1 MMNTVERN
9 AKILVVDDQET
20 VRFLATA
27 VLRQVGYDVEE
38 ASGGS
43 EAMAS
48 IERSPP
54 DLVLLDVV
62 MPDMDG
68 YDVCEMIRARSG
80 TCHLPILIMT
90 GLDDEKSITRAFD
103 VGATDF
109 IGKPLQRSILAN
121 RVRYILRA
129 QSSEQKIQQLAYF
142 DSLTG
147 LSNRESFKERLNYTV
162 ASAKR
167 HDRIFGLLYLD
178 LDDFKRVN
186 DTLGHTV
193 GDLLLQVVAT
203 RLRDCTRKTDS
214 LTRAYA
220 ESDGSLVARLGG
232 DEFIILLDEI
242 NQNEAAATVATRV
255 LSSLSETFSL
265 GENEVCITA
274 SIGIALFPEDAGDG
288 ETLLKHADS
297 AMYYAKRSGK
307 HNYSF
312 YDESMNTSARR
323 RLELGAYLQHGL
335 ERDEFALEY
344 QPQLNVITGRICGIE
359 ALLRWKNKDLGV
371 VSPAEFIPL
380 AEESGA
386 ILKIG
391 EWVLRTACSEAKRWQ
406 DKGLAVGRIGVNI
419 SVLQFADVG
428 FVDLIA
434 DVLRDT
440 GLDPHMLELEITES
454 LLVKDVSEAISSL
467 TALKALGVQIAIDD
481 FGTGYSSLSYLER
494 FPIDRLKV
502 DQAFVRE
509 ITTDP
514 NDAAIATAVIAMAL
528 KMGMN
533 VIAEG
538 VETEAQLN
546 FLRNEGCHEIQG
558 YFWSRPLPPDALEK
572 FFNEKLQPTVIHHGD
587 TSGERTVMFLE
598 KDDEVL
604 TTFKRALKNEGYR
617 VLITSGA
624 TEAFDAFANHAIG
637 VVVVA
642 DKLSEM
648 TGAEFLKRLR
658 SLSPA
663 TTRVMIGGPS
673 DRETII
679 AAINDG
685 GIYRYLDKP
694 IVPAVFLETLRD
706 AFQSLR
712 QGSAFR
718 RVSPDDRQFIFKRKA
733 YVGRIERLNINDGA
747 VSARRHTD
755 VIFPFGPLKFETAS
769 YKKPAQAPNA
779 HSAVIIKPTNCFC
792 I

>member
-80 TCHLPILIMT
+80 TRHLPILIMT

-297 AMYYAKRSGK
+297 AMYYAKRNGK

-344 QPQLNVITGRICGIE
+344 QPQLNVITGHICGIE

-481 FGTGYSSLSYLER
+481 FGTGYSSLSYLKR

-572 FFNEKLQPTVIHHGD
+572 FFNEKLQPTVINHDD

-706 AFQSLR
+706 AFQVY
-712 QGSAFR
+712 A
-718 RVSPDDRQFIFKRKA
+718 KA
-733 YVGRIERLNINDGA
+733 APSVALVPTTDSSFSNEKLTLVASND
-747 VSARRHTD
+747 
-755 VIFPFGPLKFETAS
+755 
-769 YKKPAQAPNA
+769 
-779 HSAVIIKPTNCFC
+779 
-792 I
+792 

>member
-80 TCHLPILIMT
+80 TRHLPILIMT

-344 QPQLNVITGRICGIE
+344 QPQLNVITGHICGIE

-481 FGTGYSSLSYLER
+481 FGTGYSSLSYLKR

-572 FFNEKLQPTVIHHGD
+572 FFNEKLQPTVINHDD

-706 AFQSLR
+706 AFQVY
-712 QGSAFR
+712 A
-718 RVSPDDRQFIFKRKA
+718 KA
-733 YVGRIERLNINDGA
+733 APSVALVPTTDSSFSNEKLTLVASND
-747 VSARRHTD
+747 
-755 VIFPFGPLKFETAS
+755 
-769 YKKPAQAPNA
+769 
-779 HSAVIIKPTNCFC
+779 
-792 I
+792 